1 MVGMMTE
8 SEGIFRV
15 AGWSTW
21 LALVALV
28 ISAIALALFFGGPGE
43 PFGSINDAFI
53 AIALVALVPAIVAVD
68 RIAGERGSPW
78 VRIISV
84 AAIAGIVLI
93 TIGQVLLITRNLT
106 LEGSYVTGGIGVV
119 PVLAWIVLVAVL
131 SLGLG
136 VLSPAIGWL
145 AVAALATIVVSSIV
159 VSISTGLLPWV
170 ASVALLVAIS
180 AWLGGLAV
188 EIGSRAATT

>member
-1 MVGMMTE
+1 MMTE

-21 LALVALV
+21 VALVALV
-28 ISAIALALFFGGPGE
+28 ISAIALALFFSGPGE

-53 AIALVALVPAIVAVD
+53 AIALVALIPAIVAVD
-68 RIAGERGSPW
+68 RIAGDRGLPW

-93 TIGQVLLITRNLT
+93 TIGNVLLITRNLT
-106 LEGSYVTGGIGVV
+106 LEGSYVTGGIGIV

-131 SLGLG
+131 SLGTG

-145 AVAALATIVVSSIV
+145 AVAALATIVIASIV
-159 VSISTGLLPWV
+159 ASITTGLLPWV
-170 ASVALLVAIS
+170 ASVALVVAIS
-180 AWLGGLAV
+180 VWLGGLAV
-188 EIGSRAATT
+188 ELGSKAATT